1 MEFEISEVVD
11 EEDRSSAL
19 SCDIDVDVDVDSSFR
34 GPEEYFLDW
43 ILT

>member
-1 MEFEISEVVD
+1 MEFEFSEVVD

-19 SCDIDVDVDVDSSFR
+19 SCDVDVDVDSSFR
-34 GPEEYFLDW
+34 GPEEYFLNW